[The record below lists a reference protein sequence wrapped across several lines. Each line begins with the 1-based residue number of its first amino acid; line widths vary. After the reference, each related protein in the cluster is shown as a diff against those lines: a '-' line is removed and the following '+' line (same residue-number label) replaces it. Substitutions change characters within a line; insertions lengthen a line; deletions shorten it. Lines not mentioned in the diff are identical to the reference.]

1 VRRIFVCTLL
11 ALFAAQ
17 LVSAEVT
24 LTERKTLHQQITQT
38 GKTKPEHTRRSAG
51 PGKATGSQA
60 LIDASGLKYFINTNI
75 TFSTSSSASGA
86 MSEAS
91 YTAAVAATT
100 LNGGTTSSTLN
111 DAFDGYGA
119 ICVGLNGM
127 TGPCVSNGGEGSGIV
142 AGTPRV
148 TGKALPDYIMYNQN
162 GPATTDCNGRQIDFP
177 VQAIDLGT
185 TTINLSRKVFV
196 PTNDTFARTLNIVTN
211 TGSAAAT
218 FNLITSNNLGS
229 DSNTKIVTSS
239 NGNNT
244 AETTDFWITS
254 FQNYSGT
261 TSSDVR
267 LGHIIQGPGALNPVS
282 FIQFPG
288 NPQPDQ
294 PYWDY
299 TITLNPG
306 QTKII
311 MTFVT
316 GQPSNAASAAK
327 SAQIAGLPTSTL
339 QCLTPAEEAAIV
351 NFAAAANLI
360 PTLGN
365 LGLIVLCL
373 ALASFAMMRL
383 RRRTA

>member
-1 VRRIFVCTLL
+1 MRRILVGTLL
-11 ALFAAQ
+11 VLFAAQ
-17 LVSAEVT
+17 VVSAEVT
-24 LTERKTLHQQITQT
+24 LTERKTLHQQIAQT
-38 GKTKPEHTRRSAG
+38 GKTKPEHTRRAAG

-75 TFSTSSSASGA
+75 TFSTASSASGA

-119 ICVGLNGM
+119 LCVGLNGM
-127 TGPCVSNGGEGSGIV
+127 TGPCVSNGEGPGIV
-142 AGTPRV
+142 ARTPRV
-148 TGKALPDYIMYNQN
+148 TGKALPDYVMYNQN

-196 PTNDTFARTLNIVTN
+196 PANDTFARTLNIVTN
-211 TGSAAAT
+211 TGAAAAT

-282 FIQFPG
+282 FILFPG

-327 SAQIAGLPTSTL
+327 SAQIAGLPTNTL

-373 ALASFAMMRL
+373 ALAGFAMMRL

>member
-1 VRRIFVCTLL
+1 VRRILVCVLF
-11 ALFAAQ
+11 ALFTAQ

-24 LTERKTLHQQITQT
+24 LTERKTLHQQIAAT
-38 GKTKPEHTRRSAG
+38 GKTKPEHTRRSG
-51 PGKATGSQA
+51 TPGKATGSQA

-111 DAFDGYGA
+111 DAFDGYGS
-119 ICVGLNGM
+119 ICIGLNGM
-127 TGPCVSNGGEGSGIV
+127 TGPC
-142 AGTPRV
+142 A
-148 TGKALPDYIMYNQN
+148 TGNANYVIYNKN
-162 GPATTDCNGRQIDFP
+162 GPPTTDCNGRQIDFP
-177 VQAIDLGT
+177 IQNIAVGSNNIQ
-185 TTINLSRKVFV
+185 LSRKVFV
-196 PTNDTFARTLNIVTN
+196 PTNDTFARTLNILTN
-211 TGSAAAT
+211 TGTSAAT

-229 DSNTKIVTSS
+229 DSNTVLVTSS

-288 NPQPDQ
+288 SPKLDL

-327 SAQIAGLPTSTL
+327 SAQIAGLPTNTL

-365 LGLIVLCL
+365 LGLLILCL
-373 ALASFAMMRL
+373 ALAGFAMMRL